1 MHTFFSPYYRPL
13 VYYAAQ
19 VTARVAE
26 LCLRAPQY
34 VLHELYS
41 AFVYAPLRRLYF
53 QGPSLNGFGFW
64 GGLPAPDCCTLALPG
79 TSAVFWADHLHQCEV
94 ILDQRFIAFL
104 TVVQF
109 LVYVIYVHRIVSLL
123 AYRYFILGPA
133 LRRLE
138 CIAAPVHT
146 SVALSKVVT
155 QGVL

>member
-1 MHTFFSPYYRPL
+1 MQALFSTYYRPL
-13 VYYAAQ
+13 IYYA
-19 VTARVAE
+19 TRVAE
-26 LCLRAPQY
+26 QCVRVPQY
-34 VLHELYS
+34 LLHELHR

-64 GGLPAPDCCTLALPG
+64 GGLPPQDCCTLALPG

-109 LVYVIYVHRIVSLL
+109 IMYVIYVHRLL
-123 AYRYFILGPA
+123 SMVAYRYFILGPA

-138 CIAAPVHT
+138 RIVTPVT
-146 SVALSKVVT
+146 ASVALSTVVA
-155 QGVL
+155 GVVL